1 MHRWRGD
8 TGGSVGGRN
17 DRHKRGEGDKREDR
31 GVVHVLRERGVIRLV
46 VSIQKTHFVCENN
59 YHTETSV
66 TIIKDTKLGKR
77 IRAKAGH
84 CCRGKGVIQVVVGG
98 K

>member
-1 MHRWRGD
+1 M
-8 TGGSVGGRN
+8 
-17 DRHKRGEGDKREDR
+17 
-31 GVVHVLRERGVIRLV
+31 HVLRERGVIRWV
-46 VSIQKTHFVCENN
+46 VSNHKTHFVSENN

-66 TIIKDTKLGKR
+66 TIITDTKLGKA
-77 IRAKAGH
+77 IRAKTGH

>member
-1 MHRWRGD
+1 M
-8 TGGSVGGRN
+8 
-17 DRHKRGEGDKREDR
+17 
-31 GVVHVLRERGVIRLV
+31 RERGVIRRV
-46 VSIQKTHFVCENN
+46 VSNNKTLFVSANN

-66 TIIKDTKLGKR
+66 TIITDTKLGKR
-77 IRAKAGH
+77 IRAKTGH

>member
-1 MHRWRGD
+1 MVKGMTDTKERRGQE
-8 TGGSVGGRN
+8 R
-17 DRHKRGEGDKREDR
+17 RQPL
-31 GVVHVLRERGVIRLV
+31 GVVHVLRERGVIRRV
-46 VSIQKTHFVCENN
+46 VSNHKTHFVSENN

-77 IRAKAGH
+77 IRAKTGR

>member
-1 MHRWRGD
+1 M
-8 TGGSVGGRN
+8 
-17 DRHKRGEGDKREDR
+17 
-31 GVVHVLRERGVIRLV
+31 VHVLKERGVIRRV
-46 VSIQKTHFVCENN
+46 VSNHKTHFVSENN

-77 IRAKAGH
+77 IRAKTGR